1 MESYRV
7 YKSLPLDDFM
17 NNVQFIVAKCGLLI
31 TPIIQDINY
40 LKHNDL
46 HSEHYWKQLFM
57 NKVQNMLIKEKD
69 NLNCDI
75 DVTDMGS
82 FGYWT
87 FIPRRKE
94 KHTISDKSVQEM
106 FEHYIYRKRDNQMH
120 PSDSQESLWA
130 AGECQEAEKWLEQFG
145 VNLDYDRIQPM
156 VDGKTPVKAFE

>member
-46 HSEHYWKQLFM
+46 HSEHYWKQHFM

-94 KHTISDKSVQEM
+94 SIQYLISQ
-106 FEHYIYRKRDNQMH
+106 FRKCLNIISIAKETTRCIH
-120 PSDSQESLWA
+120 RTVRSPYGLQESARKLKNGWSSS
-130 AGECQEAEKWLEQFG
+130 G
-145 VNLDYDRIQPM
+145 
-156 VDGKTPVKAFE
+156 